1 MGLIGRLER
10 NIAKLEKRIEKE
22 QMKIE
27 NLHEKCE
34 RKKITKAEFNI
45 KEKHIEKKIHAMKS
59 EMGSLHGEIA
69 KAKRDFQMK
78 PKLIWNHISQIY
90 YCLQNIHPP
99 IFISYIISPLP
110 AITLHF

>member
-45 KEKHIEKKIHAMKS
+45 KEKHIEEKIHAMKS

-69 KAKRDFQMK
+69 KTKRRLEEK
-78 PKLIWNHISQIY
+78 TKEKKK
-90 YCLQNIHPP
+90 
-99 IFISYIISPLP
+99 
-110 AITLHF
+110 

>member
-45 KEKHIEKKIHAMKS
+45 KEKHIEVKIHALKS
-59 EMGSLHGEIA
+59 EMGSLHGGIV
-69 KAKRDFQMK
+69 KANRHLEEKTK
-78 PKLIWNHISQIY
+78 EKKK
-90 YCLQNIHPP
+90 
-99 IFISYIISPLP
+99 
-110 AITLHF
+110 

>member
-45 KEKHIEKKIHAMKS
+45 KEKHIEEKIHAMKS
-59 EMGSLHGEIA
+59 EMGSLHGEIV
-69 KAKRDFQMK
+69 KAKRHLEEK
-78 PKLIWNHISQIY
+78 TKEEKK
-90 YCLQNIHPP
+90 
-99 IFISYIISPLP
+99 
-110 AITLHF
+110 